1 MIFAKKLKQLRQQT
15 GWSQEQLADRL
26 NVTRQAVAKWER
38 GAGFPDI
45 DNMQALA
52 KLFNT
57 SVDELLD
64 YTRAGLASAMREPI
78 DLDAYP
84 TDTKGYSASDL
95 AVADKFA
102 DADQIESLNRHRRL
116 TWWQKIIDF
125 FVGAGTLDMA
135 FSGEAIGQLKGDR
148 RYYLVE
154 KSDRSWIVEVTRTYI
169 ERRELTKPFPRQQLS
184 VGDFIYRRSGFIVK
198 SLNKHARH

>member
-45 DNMQALA
+45 DNVQALA

-125 FVGAGTLDMA
+125 FVGAGTLDVA

-154 KSDRSWIVEVTRTYI
+154 KSGRSWIVEVTKTYI
-169 ERRELTKPFPRQQLS
+169 ERRELAETFPRKELA
-184 VGDFIYRRSGFIVK
+184 VGDYM
-198 SLNKHARH
+198 

>member
-1 MIFAKKLKQLRQQT
+1 MIFAKKLQQLRQQND
-15 GWSQEQLADRL
+15 WSQEQLANRL

-64 YTRAGLASAMREPI
+64 YTRAGLASAMREPL

-125 FVGAGTLDMA
+125 FVGAGTLDVA

-154 KSDRSWIVEVTRTYI
+154 KSDRSWIVEVTKTYI

>member
-15 GWSQEQLADRL
+15 GWSQEQLADQL

-154 KSDRSWIVEVTRTYI
+154 KSDRSWIVEVTKTYI

>member
-125 FVGAGTLDMA
+125 FVGAGTLDVA

-154 KSDRSWIVEVTRTYI
+154 KSGRSWIVEVTKTYV

-184 VGDFIYRRSGFIVK
+184 VGDFIYRRSGFVVK
-198 SLNKHARH
+198 P